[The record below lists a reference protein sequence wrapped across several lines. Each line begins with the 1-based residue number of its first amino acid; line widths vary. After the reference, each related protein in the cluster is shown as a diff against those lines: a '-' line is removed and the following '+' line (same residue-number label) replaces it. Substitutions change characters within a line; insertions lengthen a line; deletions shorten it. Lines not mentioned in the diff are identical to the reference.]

1 MLALATSPAGFL
13 IADTSSTVFTA
24 IVESATVETPLLN
37 PPGTTI
43 DGVVI
48 KGSGTVVMTSSKACR
63 PVDGVLPSIEVMM

>member
-13 IADTSSTVFTA
+13 TADTSSTVFTA
-24 IVESATVETPLLN
+24 IAESAMAETPLLN
-37 PPGTTI
+37 PPGATI

-48 KGSGTVVMTSSKACR
+48 KGSSSKARR